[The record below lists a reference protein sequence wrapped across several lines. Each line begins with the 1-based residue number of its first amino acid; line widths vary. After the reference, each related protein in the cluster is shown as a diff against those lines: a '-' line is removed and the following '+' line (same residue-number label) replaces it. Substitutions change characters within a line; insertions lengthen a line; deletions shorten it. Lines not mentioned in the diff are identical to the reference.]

1 MDTLPNSIRRG
12 NPRKQG
18 LIGVGDAIAWFCSHG
33 YDVCLPLN
41 DSQKYDLVVD
51 LGGDLHR
58 IQVKTSTRQ
67 AGSGRYVV
75 DLRTN
80 GGNRSRRTVEHF
92 DPATCGYVYVLTDD
106 GQRFLIPSEQIEA
119 RATIVVGPKWQAYRV

>member
-1 MDTLPNSIRRG
+1 MNTLPNSIRRG

-58 IQVKTSTRQ
+58 VKVKTSTRQ
-67 AGSGRYVV
+67 AGPVRGRPADERRQPKSAYG
-75 DLRTN
+75 RT
-80 GGNRSRRTVEHF
+80 F
-92 DPATCGYVYVLTDD
+92 
-106 GQRFLIPSEQIEA
+106 
-119 RATIVVGPKWQAYRV
+119 